1 MKQLALGI
9 AACLCLSVALPAATV
24 SFGSDLENEWNSVT
38 GANVTIRPHAAWASL
53 EPWQWISYGNTG
65 TGAGAVSPPN
75 SAGPGRPTASF
86 FEALPDKAYFVRL
99 TVFADDTAA
108 VYLFDLDHPA
118 GLLLAPANW
127 RQDGACAAGPIG
139 CQPGEGLLLE
149 FAVNRFGPA
158 LLRFDVFQR
167 GRGPFGL
174 LYGGASRDR
183 AHIGGGNHPA
193 GGCRAWMAVVAGA
206 QSANRIAAP
215 SGGEFT
221 CDQVMRTAD
230 LRRSSPRRALSRST
244 PAGLGAI

>member
-9 AACLCLSVALPAATV
+9 AACLCLTVTLSAATV

-38 GANVTIRPHAAWASL
+38 GANVAVRPHAAWASL
-53 EPWQWISYGNTG
+53 EPWPWISYANTG
-65 TGAGAVSPPN
+65 VGAGAVSPPN
-75 SAGPGRPTASF
+75 SASPGHPTASF
-86 FEALPDKAYFVRL
+86 FEALPEAAYFARL

-118 GLLLAPANW
+118 GVLLAPANW
-127 RQDGACAAGPIG
+127 RQDGACAAGFIG

-174 LYGGASRDR
+174 LYGGQAEVVHTSE
-183 AHIGGGNHPA
+183 AATMLLVAA
-193 GGCRAWMAVVAGA
+193 GLAWLWWRNRTKAAAGA
-206 QSANRIAAP
+206 QEPGIA
-215 SGGEFT
+215 E
-221 CDQVMRTAD
+221 
-230 LRRSSPRRALSRST
+230 
-244 PAGLGAI
+244 PARG

>member
-174 LYGGASRDR
+174 LYGGQAETVHTSE
-183 AHIGGGNHPA
+183 
-193 GGCRAWMAVVAGA
+193 
-206 QSANRIAAP
+206 AATILLV
-215 SGGEFT
+215 GVGLGWLWWRE
-221 CDQVMRTAD
+221 R
-230 LRRSSPRRALSRST
+230 SPRT
-244 PAGLGAI
+244 GLRLPVEGNSPVTR

>member
-65 TGAGAVSPPN
+65 VGAGAVSPPN

-108 VYLFDLDHPA
+108 VYLIDLDHPA

-149 FAVNRFGPA
+149 FAVNRFGPT

-174 LYGGASRDR
+174 LYGGQAE
-183 AHIGGGNHPA
+183 
-193 GGCRAWMAVVAGA
+193 VVHTPE
-206 QSANRIAAP
+206 AA
-215 SGGEFT
+215 T
-221 CDQVMRTAD
+221 MLLVA
-230 LRRSSPRRALSRST
+230 
-244 PAGLGAI
+244 AGLGWLWWRNRTKAAAEAQEPGIAEPARG